1 MSHLMPPREKI
12 HEALSAIADNRITM
26 YDTYAEVSSSD
37 NSKKYIVEWNDNAYS
52 SNDNATYWQGYPGYP
67 VIAILLLQ
75 RKIKYDDSIVDYFK
89 GIEWKK
95 LNKKFKNDYSKS
107 IESVYEELKNNN
119 VNIDHIEEVI
129 SNIYNE
135 LKELDIRI
143 KKGIYPPQ

>member
-1 MSHLMPPREKI
+1 MSNLMPPREKI

-37 NSKKYIVEWNDNAYS
+37 NSKKYTVEWNDNAYS

-75 RKIKYDDSIVDYFK
+75 GKIKYDDSIVDYFK